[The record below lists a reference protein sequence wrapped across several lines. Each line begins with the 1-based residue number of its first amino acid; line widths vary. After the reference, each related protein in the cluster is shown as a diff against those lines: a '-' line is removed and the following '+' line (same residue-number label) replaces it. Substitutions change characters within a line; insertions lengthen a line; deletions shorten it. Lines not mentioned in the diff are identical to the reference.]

1 MPPFVIRANITRFS
15 LIFCTFAEYFSLGQH
30 FMEMTIAEL
39 QRLRESEDHIEFKE
53 AKRNYPFAGGK
64 HVDPKDRRRCVL
76 GYIVAL
82 ANEKGGRLV
91 LGMADHMPHAV
102 VGSDFAQGK
111 EGELVDEIYKRLG
124 IRIETTELYE
134 DVKRVLVISVPS
146 RPIGRLLRFEG
157 VPLMR
162 TGESLREMSDAEIFK
177 ILSEQEPDFS
187 AKVCEGLTIEDLD
200 KEAIAEMKNQYARKQ
215 ENPLFRNYPDE
226 QVLSDL
232 DLLKDGKLNYA
243 ALILLGKSE
252 AIRKYLP
259 QNNIVVEFRMYH
271 SMIQYTARKEFQ
283 LPLFI
288 AIDKVWDYINQ
299 PASNPLLH
307 YNDGPYI
314 FDIPSF
320 NKEAIREAIL
330 NACCHRS
337 MLIQSDVVIKQ
348 YPDSITITNAGG
360 FPSGVDMNNILT
372 VNSVPRSKLMSEI
385 LQKTGLVERSG
396 QGVDKMFY
404 NCIMEGK
411 ALPDYSGTDPY
422 QVSLTFKAPIQD
434 AAFVI
439 FIRNEQN
446 KRTVAEQLNVFELL
460 TLYKVAMRDYEGLE
474 KHILQKLTEEGLVI
488 DENGSYRLSD
498 DYRNDAVEKLKGL
511 NMNHLKM
518 VSDSFRKHG
527 FISRSMLKEVF
538 ADILSEKQIR
548 ILISKMEDVG
558 IIQKEGA
565 GKYTR
570 YTKTA
575 DFPSFV

>member
-1 MPPFVIRANITRFS
+1 
-15 LIFCTFAEYFSLGQH
+15 
-30 FMEMTIAEL
+30 MEMMIEDL
-39 QRLRESEDHIEFKE
+39 KQLRESEDHIEFKE

-64 HVDPKDRRRCVL
+64 HVDPKERRRCVL

-91 LGMADHMPHAV
+91 LGMADKMPHTV
-102 VGSDFAQGK
+102 VGSDFAQDK
-111 EGELVDEIYKRLG
+111 VGELTDEIYERLG
-124 IRIETTELYE
+124 IRIEATELYE
-134 DVKRVLVISVPS
+134 DGKRVLVLSVPS

-162 TGESLREMSDAEIFK
+162 TGESLREMSDAEIFR

-187 AKVCEGLTIEDLD
+187 AKICEGLTIGDLD
-200 KEAIAEMKNQYARKQ
+200 KEAIAEMKSQYARKQ
-215 ENPLFRNYPDE
+215 ENPLFRTYPDE

-243 ALILLGKSE
+243 ALILLGKPE

-360 FPSGVDMNNILT
+360 FPSGVDINNILT

-422 QVSLTFKAPIQD
+422 QVSLTFKAPVLD
-434 AAFVI
+434 KDFVV
-439 FIRNEQN
+439 FIRNEQS
-446 KRTVAEQLNVFELL
+446 KRTPDEQLNVIELL
-460 TLYKVAMRDYEGLE
+460 TLYKIAMRDYEGLE
-474 KHILQKLTEEGLVI
+474 GNILRKLSEEGLVI
-488 DENGSYRLSD
+488 DENGAYRLSEE
-498 DYRNDAVEKLKGL
+498 YRNEAAEKLKGL
-511 NMNHLKM
+511 NMNHLKS
-518 VSDSFRKHG
+518 VSDCFRKNG
-527 FISRSMLKEVF
+527 FINRAALKEIF
-538 ADILSEKQIR
+538 ADILSEKQVR
-548 ILISKMEDVG
+548 AFISKMEDAG

-570 YTKTA
+570 YIKTP

>member
-1 MPPFVIRANITRFS
+1 
-15 LIFCTFAEYFSLGQH
+15 
-30 FMEMTIAEL
+30 MEMMIEDL
-39 QRLRESEDHIEFKE
+39 KQLRESEDHIEFKE

-64 HVDPKDRRRCVL
+64 HVDPKERRRCVL

-91 LGMADHMPHAV
+91 LGMADKMPHTV
-102 VGSDFAQGK
+102 VGSDFAQDK
-111 EGELVDEIYKRLG
+111 VGELTDEIYERLG
-124 IRIETTELYE
+124 IRIEATELYE
-134 DVKRVLVISVPS
+134 DGKRVLVLSVPS

-162 TGESLREMSDAEIFK
+162 TGESLREMSDAEIFR

-187 AKVCEGLTIEDLD
+187 AKICEGLTIGDLD
-200 KEAIAEMKNQYARKQ
+200 KEAIAEMKSQYARKQ
-215 ENPLFRNYPDE
+215 ENPLFRTYPDE

-243 ALILLGKSE
+243 ALILLGKPE
-252 AIRKYLP
+252 AIRKCLP

-360 FPSGVDMNNILT
+360 FPSGVDINNILT

-422 QVSLTFKAPIQD
+422 QVSLTFKAPVLD
-434 AAFVI
+434 KDFVV
-439 FIRNEQN
+439 FIRNEQS
-446 KRTVAEQLNVFELL
+446 KRTPAEQLNVFELL
-460 TLYKVAMRDYEGLE
+460 TLYKIAMRDYEGLE
-474 KHILQKLTEEGLVI
+474 GNILRKLSEEGLVI
-488 DENGSYRLSD
+488 DENGAYRLSEE
-498 DYRNDAVEKLKGL
+498 YRNEAAEKLKGL
-511 NMNHLKM
+511 NMNHLKS
-518 VSDSFRKHG
+518 VSDCFRKNG
-527 FISRSMLKEVF
+527 FINRAALKEIF
-538 ADILSEKQIR
+538 ADILSEKQVR
-548 ILISKMEDVG
+548 AFISKMEDAG

-570 YTKTA
+570 YIKTP

>member
-1 MPPFVIRANITRFS
+1 MYLREIAVNTLYLPHFLYLCTLFYTEIT
-15 LIFCTFAEYFSLGQH
+15 
-30 FMEMTIAEL
+30 FMEMMIEDL
-39 QRLRESEDHIEFKE
+39 KQLRESEDHIEFKE

-64 HVDPKDRRRCVL
+64 HVDPKERRRCVL

-91 LGMADHMPHAV
+91 LGMADKMPHTV
-102 VGSDFAQGK
+102 VGSDFAQDK
-111 EGELVDEIYKRLG
+111 VGELTDEIYERLG
-124 IRIETTELYE
+124 IRIEATELYE
-134 DVKRVLVISVPS
+134 DGKRVLVLSVPS

-162 TGESLREMSDAEIFK
+162 TGESLREMSDAEIFR

-187 AKVCEGLTIEDLD
+187 AKICEGLTIGDLD
-200 KEAIAEMKNQYARKQ
+200 KEAIAEMKSQYARKQ
-215 ENPLFRNYPDE
+215 ENPLFRTYPDE

-243 ALILLGKSE
+243 ALILLGKPE

-360 FPSGVDMNNILT
+360 FPSGVDINNILT

-422 QVSLTFKAPIQD
+422 QVSLTFKAPVLD
-434 AAFVI
+434 KDFVV
-439 FIRNEQN
+439 FIRNEQS
-446 KRTVAEQLNVFELL
+446 KRTPAEQLNVFELL
-460 TLYKVAMRDYEGLE
+460 TLYKIAMRDYEGLE
-474 KHILQKLTEEGLVI
+474 GNILRKLSEEGLVI
-488 DENGSYRLSD
+488 DENGAYRLSEE
-498 DYRNDAVEKLKGL
+498 YRNEAAEKLKGL
-511 NMNHLKM
+511 NMNHLKS
-518 VSDSFRKHG
+518 VSDCFRKNG
-527 FISRSMLKEVF
+527 FINRAALKEIF
-538 ADILSEKQIR
+538 EDILSEKQVR
-548 ILISKMEDVG
+548 AFISKMEDAG

-570 YTKTA
+570 YIKTP

>member
-1 MPPFVIRANITRFS
+1 
-15 LIFCTFAEYFSLGQH
+15 
-30 FMEMTIAEL
+30 MEMMIEDL
-39 QRLRESEDHIEFKE
+39 KQLRESEDHIEFKE

-64 HVDPKDRRRCVL
+64 HVDPKERRRCVL

-91 LGMADHMPHAV
+91 LGMADKMPHTV
-102 VGSDFAQGK
+102 VGSDFAQDK
-111 EGELVDEIYKRLG
+111 VGELTDEIYERLG
-124 IRIETTELYE
+124 IRIEATELYE
-134 DVKRVLVISVPS
+134 DGKRVLVLSVPS

-162 TGESLREMSDAEIFK
+162 TGESLREMSDAEIFR
-177 ILSEQEPDFS
+177 ILSDFS
-187 AKVCEGLTIEDLD
+187 AKICEGLTIGDLD
-200 KEAIAEMKNQYARKQ
+200 KEAIAEMKSQYARKQ
-215 ENPLFRNYPDE
+215 ENPLFRTYPDE

-243 ALILLGKSE
+243 ALILLGKPE

-360 FPSGVDMNNILT
+360 FPSGVDINNILT

-422 QVSLTFKAPIQD
+422 QVSLTFKAPVLD
-434 AAFVI
+434 KDFVV
-439 FIRNEQN
+439 FIRNEQS
-446 KRTVAEQLNVFELL
+446 KRTPAEQLNVFELL
-460 TLYKVAMRDYEGLE
+460 TLYKIAMRDYEGLE
-474 KHILQKLTEEGLVI
+474 GNILRKLSEEGLVI
-488 DENGSYRLSD
+488 DENGAYRLSEE
-498 DYRNDAVEKLKGL
+498 YRNEAAEKLKGL
-511 NMNHLKM
+511 NMNHLKS
-518 VSDSFRKHG
+518 VSDCFRKNG
-527 FISRSMLKEVF
+527 FINRAALKEIF
-538 ADILSEKQIR
+538 ADILSEKQVR
-548 ILISKMEDVG
+548 AFISKMEDAG

-570 YTKTA
+570 YIKTP

>member
-1 MPPFVIRANITRFS
+1 
-15 LIFCTFAEYFSLGQH
+15 
-30 FMEMTIAEL
+30 MEMMIEDL
-39 QRLRESEDHIEFKE
+39 KQLRESEDHIEFKE

-64 HVDPKDRRRCVL
+64 HVDPKERRRCVL

-91 LGMADHMPHAV
+91 LGMADKMPHTV
-102 VGSDFAQGK
+102 VGSDFAQDK
-111 EGELVDEIYKRLG
+111 VGELTDEIYERLG
-124 IRIETTELYE
+124 IRIEATELYE
-134 DVKRVLVISVPS
+134 DGKRVLVLSVPS

-162 TGESLREMSDAEIFK
+162 TGESLREMSDAEIFR
-177 ILSEQEPDFS
+177 ILSEQEPNFS
-187 AKVCEGLTIEDLD
+187 AKICEGLTIGDLD
-200 KEAIAEMKNQYARKQ
+200 KEAIAEMKSQYARKQ
-215 ENPLFRNYPDE
+215 ENPLFRTYPDE

-243 ALILLGKSE
+243 ALILLGKPE

-360 FPSGVDMNNILT
+360 FPSGVDINNILT
-372 VNSVPRSKLMSEI
+372 VNSVPRSNLMSEI
-385 LQKTGLVERSG
+385 LLKTGLVERSG

-422 QVSLTFKAPIQD
+422 QVSLTFKAPVLD
-434 AAFVI
+434 KDFVV
-439 FIRNEQN
+439 FIRNEQS
-446 KRTVAEQLNVFELL
+446 KRTPAEQLNVFELL
-460 TLYKVAMRDYEGLE
+460 TLYKIAMRDYEGLE
-474 KHILQKLTEEGLVI
+474 GNILRKLSEEGLVI
-488 DENGSYRLSD
+488 DENGAYRLSEE
-498 DYRNDAVEKLKGL
+498 YRNEAAEKLKGL
-511 NMNHLKM
+511 NMNHLKS
-518 VSDSFRKHG
+518 VSDCFRKNG
-527 FISRSMLKEVF
+527 FINRAALKEIF
-538 ADILSEKQIR
+538 ADILSEKQVR
-548 ILISKMEDVG
+548 AFISKMEDAG

-570 YTKTA
+570 YIKTP

>member
-1 MPPFVIRANITRFS
+1 MYLREIAVKTLYLPHFLYLCTLFYTEIT
-15 LIFCTFAEYFSLGQH
+15 
-30 FMEMTIAEL
+30 FMEMMIEDL
-39 QRLRESEDHIEFKE
+39 KQLRESEDHIEFKE

-64 HVDPKDRRRCVL
+64 HVDPKERRRCVL

-91 LGMADHMPHAV
+91 LGMADKMPHTV
-102 VGSDFAQGK
+102 VGSDFAQDK
-111 EGELVDEIYKRLG
+111 VGELTDEIYERLG
-124 IRIETTELYE
+124 IRIEATELYE
-134 DVKRVLVISVPS
+134 DGKRVLVLSVPS

-162 TGESLREMSDAEIFK
+162 TGESLREMSDAEIFR

-187 AKVCEGLTIEDLD
+187 AKICEGLTIGDLD
-200 KEAIAEMKNQYARKQ
+200 KEAIAEMKSQYARKQ
-215 ENPLFRNYPDE
+215 ENPLFRTYPDE

-243 ALILLGKSE
+243 ALILLGKPE

-360 FPSGVDMNNILT
+360 FPSGVDINNILT

-422 QVSLTFKAPIQD
+422 QVSLTFKAPVLD
-434 AAFVI
+434 KDFVV
-439 FIRNEQN
+439 FIRNEQS
-446 KRTVAEQLNVFELL
+446 KRTPAEQLNVFELL
-460 TLYKVAMRDYEGLE
+460 TLYKIAMRDYEGLE
-474 KHILQKLTEEGLVI
+474 GNILRKLSEEGLVI
-488 DENGSYRLSD
+488 DENGAYRLSEE
-498 DYRNDAVEKLKGL
+498 YRNEAAEKLKGL
-511 NMNHLKM
+511 NMNHLKS
-518 VSDSFRKHG
+518 VSDCFRKNG
-527 FISRSMLKEVF
+527 FINRAALKEIF
-538 ADILSEKQIR
+538 ADILSEKQVR
-548 ILISKMEDVG
+548 AFISKMEDAG

-570 YTKTA
+570 YIKTP

>member
-1 MPPFVIRANITRFS
+1 
-15 LIFCTFAEYFSLGQH
+15 
-30 FMEMTIAEL
+30 MEMMIEDL
-39 QRLRESEDHIEFKE
+39 KQLRESEDHIEFKE

-64 HVDPKDRRRCVL
+64 HVDPKERRRCVL

-91 LGMADHMPHAV
+91 LGMADKMPHTV
-102 VGSDFAQGK
+102 VGSDFAQDK
-111 EGELVDEIYKRLG
+111 VGELTDEIYERLG
-124 IRIETTELYE
+124 IRIEATELYE
-134 DVKRVLVISVPS
+134 DGKRVLVLSVPS

-162 TGESLREMSDAEIFK
+162 TGESLREMSDAEIFR

-187 AKVCEGLTIEDLD
+187 AKICEGLTIGDLD
-200 KEAIAEMKNQYARKQ
+200 KEAIAEMKSQYARKQ
-215 ENPLFRNYPDE
+215 ENPLFRTYPDE

-243 ALILLGKSE
+243 ALILLGKPE

-360 FPSGVDMNNILT
+360 FPSGVDINNILP
-372 VNSVPRSKLMSEI
+372 VHSVPRSKLMSEI

-422 QVSLTFKAPIQD
+422 QVSLTFKAPVLD
-434 AAFVI
+434 KDFVV
-439 FIRNEQN
+439 FIRNEQS
-446 KRTVAEQLNVFELL
+446 KRTPAEQLKVFELL
-460 TLYKVAMRDYEGLE
+460 TLYKIAMRDYEGLE
-474 KHILQKLTEEGLVI
+474 GNILRKLSEEGLVI
-488 DENGSYRLSD
+488 DENGAYRLSEE
-498 DYRNDAVEKLKGL
+498 YRNEAAEKLKGL
-511 NMNHLKM
+511 NMNHLKS
-518 VSDSFRKHG
+518 VSDCFRKNG
-527 FISRSMLKEVF
+527 FINRAALKEIF
-538 ADILSEKQIR
+538 ADILSEKQVR
-548 ILISKMEDVG
+548 AFISKMEDAG

-570 YTKTA
+570 YIKTP

>member
-1 MPPFVIRANITRFS
+1 MYLREIAVNTLYLPHFLYLCTLFYTEIT
-15 LIFCTFAEYFSLGQH
+15 
-30 FMEMTIAEL
+30 FMEMMIEDL
-39 QRLRESEDHIEFKE
+39 KQLRESEDHIEFKE

-64 HVDPKDRRRCVL
+64 HVDPKERRRCVL

-91 LGMADHMPHAV
+91 LGMADKMPHTV
-102 VGSDFAQGK
+102 VGSDFAQDK
-111 EGELVDEIYKRLG
+111 VGELTDEIYERLG
-124 IRIETTELYE
+124 IRIEATELYE
-134 DVKRVLVISVPS
+134 DGKRVLVLSVPS

-162 TGESLREMSDAEIFK
+162 TGESLREMSDAEIFR

-187 AKVCEGLTIEDLD
+187 AKICEGLTIGDLD
-200 KEAIAEMKNQYARKQ
+200 KEAIAEMKSQYARKQ
-215 ENPLFRNYPDE
+215 ENPLFRTYPDE

-243 ALILLGKSE
+243 ALILLGKPE

-360 FPSGVDMNNILT
+360 FPSGVDINNILT

-422 QVSLTFKAPIQD
+422 QVSLTFKAPVLD
-434 AAFVI
+434 KDFVV
-439 FIRNEQN
+439 FIRNEQS
-446 KRTVAEQLNVFELL
+446 KRTPAEQLNVFELL
-460 TLYKVAMRDYEGLE
+460 TLYKIAMRDYEGLE
-474 KHILQKLTEEGLVI
+474 GNILRKLSEEGLVI
-488 DENGSYRLSD
+488 DENGAYRLSEE
-498 DYRNDAVEKLKGL
+498 YRNEAAEKLKGL
-511 NMNHLKM
+511 NMNHLKS
-518 VSDSFRKHG
+518 VSDCFRKNG
-527 FISRSMLKEVF
+527 FINRAALKEIF
-538 ADILSEKQIR
+538 ADILSEKQVR
-548 ILISKMEDVG
+548 AFISKMEDAG

-570 YTKTA
+570 YIKTP

>member
-1 MPPFVIRANITRFS
+1 M
-15 LIFCTFAEYFSLGQH
+15 C
-30 FMEMTIAEL
+30 
-39 QRLRESEDHIEFKE
+39 
-53 AKRNYPFAGGK
+53 
-64 HVDPKDRRRCVL
+64 
-76 GYIVAL
+76 IVAL

-91 LGMADHMPHAV
+91 LGMVDHMPHAV
-102 VGSDFAQGK
+102 VGSDFAEK
-111 EGELVDEIYKRLG
+111 EVGELTDEIYERLG
-124 IRIETTELYE
+124 IRIEATELYE
-134 DVKRVLVISVPS
+134 DGKRVLVLSVPS
-146 RPIGRLLRFEG
+146 RPVGRLLRFEG
-157 VPLMR
+157 VPLMHI
-162 TGESLREMSDAEIFK
+162 GESLRAMSDAEIFR

-187 AKVCEGLTIEDLD
+187 AKICERLTIEDLD
-200 KEAIAEMKNQYARKQ
+200 KEAIPEMKTQYARKQ
-215 ENPLFRNYPDE
+215 ENPLFQNYPDE

-283 LPLFI
+283 LLLFI

-307 YNDGPYI
+307 YNDGSYI

-372 VNSVPRSKLMSEI
+372 VNSVPHSKLMSEI
-385 LQKTGLVERSG
+385 LQKTGLVECSG

-411 ALPDYSGTDPY
+411 ALPDYSGTDSY
-422 QVSLTFKAPIQD
+422 QVSLTFKAPILD
-434 AAFVI
+434 TAFVI
-439 FIRNEQN
+439 FVRKVQDN
-446 KRTVAEQLNVFELL
+446 RTAAEQLNVFELL
-460 TLYKVAMRDYEGLE
+460 ALYNMAMRDYEGLDV
-474 KHILQKLTEEGLVI
+474 KIL
-488 DENGSYRLSD
+488 
-498 DYRNDAVEKLKGL
+498 
-511 NMNHLKM
+511 
-518 VSDSFRKHG
+518 
-527 FISRSMLKEVF
+527 
-538 ADILSEKQIR
+538 
-548 ILISKMEDVG
+548 
-558 IIQKEGA
+558 
-565 GKYTR
+565 
-570 YTKTA
+570 
-575 DFPSFV
+575 